1 VHAARSTSAQ
11 IATTG
16 AHFCSRGAHNTHAQC
31 RAERSRERS
40 RAHTTYKYNNSQ
52 QQQWRFSTPSESCNE
67 MLRRWCSAGCLCALG
82 VLRVVLTQSVSLC
95 ANVFLRGTMEEGR
108 SDDGNNAG
116 KIMAAEWSCDER
128 TRALS
133 RNNAPAFAPLLL
145 LLLSLSLALHL
156 PASASLSRSLY
167 TNSYRGGKDC
177 CFYSIKLFN

>member
-1 VHAARSTSAQ
+1 VAVFDES
-11 IATTG
+11 
-16 AHFCSRGAHNTHAQC
+16 
-31 RAERSRERS
+31 EREREKLQ
-40 RAHTTYKYNNSQ
+40 RN
-52 QQQWRFSTPSESCNE
+52 
-67 MLRRWCSAGCLCALG
+67 AGCAVGARRAAYGACAG

-145 LLLSLSLALHL
+145 LLLSLSLHL
-156 PASASLSRSLY
+156 PASASLALY

>member
-1 VHAARSTSAQ
+1 VAAVFDAREAAAAKCCAVGARRAAYMVH
-11 IATTG
+11 
-16 AHFCSRGAHNTHAQC
+16 
-31 RAERSRERS
+31 
-40 RAHTTYKYNNSQ
+40 
-52 QQQWRFSTPSESCNE
+52 
-67 MLRRWCSAGCLCALG
+67 ALG

-133 RNNAPAFAPLLL
+133 RNNARRARSLLSCFCF
-145 LLLSLSLALHL
+145 SLSLFIYL
-156 PASASLSRSLY
+156 PPPLFSVH